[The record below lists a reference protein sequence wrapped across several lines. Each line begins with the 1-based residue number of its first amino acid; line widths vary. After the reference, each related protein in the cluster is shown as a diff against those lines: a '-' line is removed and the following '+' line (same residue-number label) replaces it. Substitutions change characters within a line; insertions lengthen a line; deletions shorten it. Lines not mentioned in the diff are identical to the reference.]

1 LPRIS
6 AARELT
12 NAPENTQLVDAAL
25 LVGAGIVAACQVG
38 KAFIAMPLIIADL
51 RIGVDVGSII
61 LAVVALTGALAAMPV
76 SMLLRRLGASRALI
90 FGLVAVG
97 LGSAVGAT
105 ASGATTLILSRAI
118 EGLGVL
124 ATVLVIPDLL
134 QQVVARR
141 DRDLMLAIWGSYMP
155 IGTVLMLLLGP
166 VLPEIGWRTLW
177 AFDAILPIAYA
188 VLCVFR
194 FGLGEPGSR
203 GSSLLGDVA
212 ALFRARACL
221 YLALAFGL
229 YSFSYVAIAGF
240 MPLIL
245 VTQLHLSVA
254 AAGLFTTAAVAANIA
269 GNIAAG
275 VLLRAGIPIWANVAL
290 SFTVYG
296 IASIIIFASGASGG
310 VIAVT
315 AALTLGIGGLSP
327 GSIFAAVPRFAP
339 SRELVT
345 PTVGLIQQASNIG
358 QFAGPLA
365 TGFFAAHFGWAA
377 VPFVMIPAACVGLA
391 VAAGIRSAGAHVTR

>member
-1 LPRIS
+1 VI
-6 AARELT
+6 AT
-12 NAPENTQLVDAAL
+12 PEKTRTLDAAL
-25 LVGAGIVAACQVG
+25 LIGAGIVAACQVG
-38 KAFIAMPLIIADL
+38 KAFIAMPLIVADL
-51 RIGVDVGSII
+51 HIGVDVGSMI

-76 SMLLRRLGASRALI
+76 SILMRRLGARRALI
-90 FGLVAVG
+90 FGLVAIGV
-97 LGSAVGAT
+97 GSAIGAT
-105 ASGATTLILSRAI
+105 ASGAAVLILSRAI
-118 EGLGVL
+118 EGLGLL

-134 QQVVARR
+134 QQVVAQR
-141 DRDLMLAIWGSYMP
+141 DRDLMLAVWGSYMP
-155 IGTVLMLLLGP
+155 VGTVLMLLLGP
-166 VLPEIGWRTLW
+166 ALPEIGWRTLW

-188 VLCVFR
+188 VLCFFR
-194 FGLGEPGSR
+194 FGLGERGAR
-203 GSSLLGDVA
+203 GSSLLSDIE
-212 ALFRARACL
+212 ALFRARGCL

-254 AAGLFTTAAVAANIA
+254 AAGLFTTAAVAANIV

-275 VLLRAGIPIWANVAL
+275 VLLRAGIPVWANVAL
-290 SFTVYG
+290 SFAVYG
-296 IASIIIFASGASGG
+296 TASLIIFASGAGAG

-339 SRELVT
+339 SPALVT

-358 QFAGPLA
+358 QFIGPLA

-377 VPFVMIPAACVGLA
+377 VPFVMIPAACAGLA
-391 VAAGIRSAGAHVTR
+391 TALGIRRAGAHVGR